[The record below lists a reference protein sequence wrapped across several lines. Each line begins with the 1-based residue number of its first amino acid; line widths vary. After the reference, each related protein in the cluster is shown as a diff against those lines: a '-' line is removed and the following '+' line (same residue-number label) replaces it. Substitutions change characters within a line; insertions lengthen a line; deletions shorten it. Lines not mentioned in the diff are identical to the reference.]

1 MPVRAA
7 RLDAGPERGYMAG
20 MKDTELDS
28 LLEVMEEVAR
38 GEYSDR
44 IMGFTRPGNDE
55 TLRRLAEAVGMMM
68 VKVEAREHRLEGMVD
83 ELAALNE
90 RLRRTIVHT
99 VGAMARALA
108 ARDAYT
114 LGHVDRVARYAER
127 LARRVGLDDAET
139 ERVRVAAELHDIGK
153 IGFSDKVFNNP
164 DTRPSPEIM
173 EEIRAHPA
181 IAGDILGGLDFLGPS
196 LDYVLAH
203 HERLDGQGYPRG
215 LKGDDIPMGARIIAV
230 ADCFDAMT
238 TDRSYQKGMG
248 VEKAAAILRTLAGPS
263 LDPDLVEAFIA
274 EVEENGMET
283 AD

>member
-1 MPVRAA
+1 MP
-7 RLDAGPERGYMAG
+7 G
-20 MKDTELDS
+20 MKENELNG
-28 LLEVMEEVAR
+28 LLKVMEEVAR

-44 IMGFTRPGNDE
+44 IMEFTRPGNDE
-55 TLRRLAEAVGMMM
+55 ILRRLAEAVGMMM
-68 VKVEAREHRLEGMVD
+68 VKVEAREHRLEGMVE
-83 ELAALNE
+83 ELAELNE
-90 RLRRTIVHT
+90 RLRRTIVRT

-114 LGHVDRVARYAER
+114 VGHADRVARYAVR
-127 LARRVGLDDAET
+127 LARRVGLDDQET

-164 DTRPSPEIM
+164 DTRPSPEIL

-215 LKGDDIPMGARIIAV
+215 LQGEEIPMGARIIAV

-238 TDRSYQKGMG
+238 TDRSYQQGMRAG
-248 VEKAAAILRTLAGPS
+248 EAAGILRKLAGPS
-263 LDPDLVEAFIA
+263 LDPALVEAFIA
-274 EVEENGMET
+274 EIEENGMET
-283 AD
+283 SSD